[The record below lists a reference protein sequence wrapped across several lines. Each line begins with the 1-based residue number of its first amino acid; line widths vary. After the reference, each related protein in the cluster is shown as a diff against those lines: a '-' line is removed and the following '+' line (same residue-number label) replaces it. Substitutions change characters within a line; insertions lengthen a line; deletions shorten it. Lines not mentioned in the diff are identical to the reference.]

1 MKSDFE
7 ILRAIPED
15 ITIIIR
21 FIRELA
27 EYENAIDLV
36 HATEDDLSKALFGA
50 APRVWAD
57 ICRRH
62 GEAIGFVLYF
72 FNFSTWTGRHGLFLE
87 DLYVSP
93 QHRGCGAGKALL
105 SHLAQVALEHDCAR
119 FEWNVLDWNKPAIDF
134 YESLGAEPQSEWVGY
149 RLTGAALTA
158 LAES

>member
-15 ITIIIR
+15 ITVIIR

-36 HATEDDLSKALFGA
+36 HATEDDLSKALFGT

-57 ICRRH
+57 ICRRN
-62 GEAIGFVLYF
+62 GEAIGFVLYV
-72 FNFSTWTGRHGLFLE
+72 FSFSAWTGRHGLFLE

-93 QHRGCGAGKALL
+93 QLRGCG
-105 SHLAQVALEHDCAR
+105 E
-119 FEWNVLDWNKPAIDF
+119 
-134 YESLGAEPQSEWVGY
+134 
-149 RLTGAALTA
+149 T
-158 LAES
+158 

>member
-7 ILRAIPED
+7 ILRAVPED
-15 ITIIIR
+15 ITVIMR

-57 ICRRH
+57 ICRRN

-105 SHLAQVALEHDCAR
+105 SHLAQVALKHDCAR

>member
-7 ILRAIPED
+7 ILRAVPED
-15 ITIIIR
+15 ITVIIR

-36 HATEDDLSKALFGA
+36 HATEADLSKALFGS

-57 ICRRH
+57 ICRRN

-72 FNFSTWTGRHGLFLE
+72 FNFSTWTGRHGLCLE

-93 QHRGCGAGKALL
+93 Q
-105 SHLAQVALEHDCAR
+105 
-119 FEWNVLDWNKPAIDF
+119 
-134 YESLGAEPQSEWVGY
+134 
-149 RLTGAALTA
+149 
-158 LAES
+158 